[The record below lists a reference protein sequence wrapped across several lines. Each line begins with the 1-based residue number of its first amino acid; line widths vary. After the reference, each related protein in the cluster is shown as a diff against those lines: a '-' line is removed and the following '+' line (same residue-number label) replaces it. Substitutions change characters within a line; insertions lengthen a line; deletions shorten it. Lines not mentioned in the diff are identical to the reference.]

1 MHLRDW
7 LDGVAAGGDDSPASC
22 WNVDAKI
29 INNEYKITLPNLTLS
44 APCVPQAGTVGIG
57 FDRVISTNGVAT
69 AVDGRRWPQRLQ
81 NRASAM

>member
-1 MHLRDW
+1 MVWPQVGMIHLPVV
-7 LDGVAAGGDDSPASC
+7 GF
-22 WNVDAKI
+22 VDAK
-29 INNEYKITLPNLTLS
+29 NHPNLTLS